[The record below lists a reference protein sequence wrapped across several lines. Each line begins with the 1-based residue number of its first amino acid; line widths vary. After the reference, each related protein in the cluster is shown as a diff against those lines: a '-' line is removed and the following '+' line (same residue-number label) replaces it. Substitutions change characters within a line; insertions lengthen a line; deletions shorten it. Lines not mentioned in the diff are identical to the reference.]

1 MDCAPWRRWHHI
13 MAFED
18 PQVALAVLSAVR
30 PDILLSDAIIP
41 RMTGIELAIHVRQRQ
56 PKCKVLLL
64 SGDFATTDLIEKAHG
79 EGHDFDNLAKPF
91 PPEELLAKPYDLV

>member
-1 MDCAPWRRWHHI
+1 

-30 PDILLSDAIIP
+30 PDILLSDVIMP
-41 RMTGIELAIHVRQRQ
+41 RMTGIELAIHVRQTQ

-64 SGDFATTDLIEKAHG
+64 SGDFATTDCSKRRIVKDMISIFSRSL
-79 EGHDFDNLAKPF
+79 F
-91 PPEELLAKPYDLV
+91 PPEELLAKLHALV